1 MDIFDTFPQVSMWG
15 DNFKVDGGLINS
27 ITSPMLLVSTSTMAM
42 DNKPEY
48 VPHELR
54 EQSRQN
60 QEATNK
66 DVSKVLRRL
75 AQNREAARKSR
86 LRKKAYVQQLE
97 TSRLKLMQL
106 EEEIVKAKKQSMYIG
121 NNPLDASYMGSS
133 GSLNSGIVL
142 FEIEYGN
149 WIEEQH
155 KLNEE
160 LRNAFQTQAPDEQL
174 NQLIQTLLNHYS
186 NLFKMKSDAAKADI
200 FYLISGVW
208 KSSAE
213 RLFLWIGG
221 SRPSQ
226 LLSIIVP
233 QLEPLTEQQTASIS
247 RLRLSSQQAEDAL
260 SQGLDK
266 LQQSL
271 VHNIAVDPLV
281 AGNFGFQM
289 ADSIEK
295 IEGLEGFLNQADHLR
310 QQTLIH
316 MSRILTTH
324 QAAQGLL
331 ALGQYLQR
339 LRSLSSLWA
348 SRLTHCSSLLSL
360 LADTSFKPGLL
371 LFGTLIAIPV
381 FPLSRYTLPGSSI
394 PGVLAGLDYGFALIR
409 GELWPRL
416 QIGTNNDPRMK
427 PLLLLNSMHLGLSP
441 SFVNGWLC
449 SGVNDVSLCCRKR
462 IGMEKFPWILVL
474 TVDSSIDY
482 AETTELDRDA
492 DEEQIKSAYRR
503 LAKFYHPDV
512 YDGRGS
518 LEEGETAEARFIK
531 IQAAYELLIDDEKR
545 RQYDMDNR
553 VNPMKASEA
562 WMEWLMKKR
571 KAFAQRGDMAVAAWA
586 EQQQRQLNLRVRQ
599 LSRSKMDPDEARKI
613 LAREKAAAAKNFS
626 NTLKRHT
633 LVLKKRD
640 LMRRKAE
647 QDQDKL
653 ISQLLAA
660 EGLESDTDE

>member
-1 MDIFDTFPQVSMWG
+1 MDIFETFPQVSMWG

-27 ITSPMLLVSTSTMAM
+27 ITSPMLL
-42 DNKPEY
+42 PEY

-160 LRNAFQTQAPDEQL
+160 LRKAFQTQAPNEQL
-174 NQLIQTLLNHYS
+174 NQLVQTLLNHYS

-348 SRLTHCSSLLSL
+348 SRPSQ
-360 LADTSFKPGLL
+360 
-371 LFGTLIAIPV
+371 
-381 FPLSRYTLPGSSI
+381 PL
-394 PGVLAGLDYGFALIR
+394 
-409 GELWPRL
+409 
-416 QIGTNNDPRMK
+416 
-427 PLLLLNSMHLGLSP
+427 
-441 SFVNGWLC
+441 
-449 SGVNDVSLCCRKR
+449 
-462 IGMEKFPWILVL
+462 
-474 TVDSSIDY
+474 
-482 AETTELDRDA
+482 
-492 DEEQIKSAYRR
+492 
-503 LAKFYHPDV
+503 
-512 YDGRGS
+512 
-518 LEEGETAEARFIK
+518 
-531 IQAAYELLIDDEKR
+531 
-545 RQYDMDNR
+545 
-553 VNPMKASEA
+553 
-562 WMEWLMKKR
+562 
-571 KAFAQRGDMAVAAWA
+571 
-586 EQQQRQLNLRVRQ
+586 
-599 LSRSKMDPDEARKI
+599 
-613 LAREKAAAAKNFS
+613 
-626 NTLKRHT
+626 
-633 LVLKKRD
+633 
-640 LMRRKAE
+640 
-647 QDQDKL
+647 
-653 ISQLLAA
+653 
-660 EGLESDTDE
+660 

>member
-1 MDIFDTFPQVSMWG
+1 MDIFETFPQVSMWG

-27 ITSPMLLVSTSTMAM
+27 ITSPMLLMSTSTMAM

-174 NQLIQTLLNHYS
+174 NQLVQTLLNHYS

-295 IEGLEGFLNQADHLR
+295 IEGLEGFLNQKF
-310 QQTLIH
+310 
-316 MSRILTTH
+316 
-324 QAAQGLL
+324 
-331 ALGQYLQR
+331 
-339 LRSLSSLWA
+339 LWTIERVQ
-348 SRLTHCSSLLSL
+348 S
-360 LADTSFKPGLL
+360 
-371 LFGTLIAIPV
+371 IA
-381 FPLSRYTLPGSSI
+381 T
-394 PGVLAGLDYGFALIR
+394 
-409 GELWPRL
+409 
-416 QIGTNNDPRMK
+416 
-427 PLLLLNSMHLGLSP
+427 
-441 SFVNGWLC
+441 
-449 SGVNDVSLCCRKR
+449 
-462 IGMEKFPWILVL
+462 EK
-474 TVDSSIDY
+474 ID
-482 AETTELDRDA
+482 
-492 DEEQIKSAYRR
+492 
-503 LAKFYHPDV
+503 
-512 YDGRGS
+512 
-518 LEEGETAEARFIK
+518 
-531 IQAAYELLIDDEKR
+531 
-545 RQYDMDNR
+545 
-553 VNPMKASEA
+553 
-562 WMEWLMKKR
+562 
-571 KAFAQRGDMAVAAWA
+571 
-586 EQQQRQLNLRVRQ
+586 
-599 LSRSKMDPDEARKI
+599 
-613 LAREKAAAAKNFS
+613 
-626 NTLKRHT
+626 
-633 LVLKKRD
+633 
-640 LMRRKAE
+640 
-647 QDQDKL
+647 
-653 ISQLLAA
+653 
-660 EGLESDTDE
+660 